1 MYNGIEQWV
10 NCYGH
15 DFYYL
20 VSNLGRFKRKSDGK
34 IIKPI
39 LKKSSKSETLEICL
53 KNNNSVIGKKSPRT
67 LIYKSFNPNFDT
79 NKRLFSKDGNFKHL
93 NLSNI
98 GVLESEKPIK
108 KPRIPKTNSELI
120 LLEIKKT
127 NKLLKKLLNEK

>member
-1 MYNGIEQWV
+1 MYNGKEQWV

-20 VSNLGRFKRKSDGK
+20 VSDLGRFKRKSDGK

-53 KNNNSVIGKKSPRT
+53 KNNNGVIGKKSPRT

-79 NKRLFSKDGNFKHL
+79 NKRLFSKDGNFKHI

-108 KPRIPKTNSELI
+108 KQNRIKNNFIIIFKWNIISI
-120 LLEIKKT
+120 SF
-127 NKLLKKLLNEK
+127 